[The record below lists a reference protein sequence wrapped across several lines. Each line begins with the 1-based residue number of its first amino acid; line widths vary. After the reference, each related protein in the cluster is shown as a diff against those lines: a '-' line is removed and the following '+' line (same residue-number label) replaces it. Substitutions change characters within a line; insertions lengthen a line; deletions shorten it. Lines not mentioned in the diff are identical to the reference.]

1 MAKLWQKSY
10 SLDAMMEAFTVG
22 NDPVLD
28 LALVNAD
35 CVASMAHAAMLQSIG
50 ILSATDG
57 RALHT
62 ALAQIIK
69 DHKAGGFPIRRE
81 DEDVHTA
88 IENALVKAVGEAGKG
103 STPAGRAT
111 TRSSRL
117 CGSGRAGT
125 CSRS

>member
-69 DHKAGGFPIRRE
+69 DHKAEASRSVE

-103 STPAGRAT
+103 STPGGRAT